1 CLPLCR
7 SDRGENVIIIELS
20 APFGWTGSPGFYEIV
35 GGTVSHVHGCHYNDA
50 NPTGFF
56 NYHWVDDHINVAA
69 NVGTTLNDMNRSL
82 RFAME
87 AILGAEGI
95 NDEKFT
101 PWATRQRV
109 LGLEF
114 DSTAELI
121 DKARR
126 IIVEAYA
133 VTVLSR
139 NAYRSLLGS
148 LRHVAT
154 FIRAAHL
161 FLQRLRIRERYLHR
175 FQSVTVSDEMKQD
188 LLWWWQVLHQPQLN
202 GVSLEYFNALPPPDI
217 IIEVDASDFVLCAL
231 DITAEHALTYRYTP
245 TEIDLIA
252 NFKAGAPNSFD
263 INYRELLSCAFA
275 VHAWG
280 PRWVSDSHD
289 NSRPR
294 HVHHDNRRSC
304 HVHFRVDNMSAVAW
318 HNKLSSRNPRAQVL
332 IRLLSWWE
340 TTYRLR
346 FSASHWAT
354 FALTPA
360 PAYPLTTLMRLC
372 FHH

>member
-1 CLPLCR
+1 
-7 SDRGENVIIIELS
+7 
-20 APFGWTGSPGFYEIV
+20 
-35 GGTVSHVHGCHYNDA
+35 
-50 NPTGFF
+50 
-56 NYHWVDDHINVAA
+56 
-69 NVGTTLNDMNRSL
+69 
-82 RFAME
+82 ME

-114 DSTAELI
+114 DSTAELVRVPQTKI
-121 DKARR
+121 AKARR
-126 IIVEAYA
+126 IIVAADA

-139 NAYRSLLGS
+139 KAYRSLLGS

-154 FIRAAHL
+154 CIRAARP
-161 FLQRLRIRERYLHR
+161 FLQRLRIRERHLHR
-175 FQSVTVSDEMKQD
+175 FQSVTVSD
-188 LLWWWQVLHQPQLN
+188 

-217 IIEVDASDFVLCAL
+217 IIEVDAFRPLCSEYEVDASDFGLCAL

-245 TEIDLIA
+245 TEIDLITD
-252 NFKAGAPNSFD
+252 FKAGAPNNFD

-289 NSRPR
+289 NRRPR
-294 HVHHDNRRSC
+294 

-332 IRLLSWWE
+332 IRLLSWKQRIVFGFLHFMWLE
-340 TTYRLR
+340 WT
-346 FSASHWAT
+346 T

-360 PAYPLTTLMRLC
+360 PAYRLTSLMRLC